1 MNIIKLIIDK
11 IKKWKKDRA
20 YARKLNELKKRDPF
34 NYKNF

>member
-20 YARKLNELKKRDPF
+20 YTRKLNELKKRDPF